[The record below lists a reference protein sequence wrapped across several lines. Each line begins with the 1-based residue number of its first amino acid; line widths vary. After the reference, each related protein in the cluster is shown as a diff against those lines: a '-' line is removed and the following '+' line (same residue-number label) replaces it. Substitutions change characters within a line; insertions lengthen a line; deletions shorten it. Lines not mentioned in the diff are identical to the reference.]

1 VRPESWLADLSA
13 KDRQLVSEHKDLQ
26 LLRSV
31 TSPEEHRQLQQAADD
46 DVRVDTSKG
55 DLQLRGRRRYCHL
68 SSLRATP
75 DRVSAPHARSIR
87 IDPIP
92 VFPRGEFR

>member
-1 VRPESWLADLSA
+1 MPVQERLRPHHEDVPAPSRQRLARRRKQEPVVRPESWLADLSA

-46 DVRVDTSKG
+46 DAKG
-55 DLQLRGRRRYCHL
+55 
-68 SSLRATP
+68 
-75 DRVSAPHARSIR
+75 
-87 IDPIP
+87 
-92 VFPRGEFR
+92 